1 MKIKLLFVSLLV
13 ATGIFF
19 AGCSKI
25 APLLDVTVH
34 PTIPVDIQVVI
45 PPATS
50 IASTSATYT
59 FNDSVT
65 IDPTT
70 DTLVTK
76 YESNI
81 KSWTVDS
88 LTAIFTDVSAPINL
102 TNVSLQIKT
111 DTETFGWQ
119 ESSISITSGTEFVLN
134 NADGQLDKLGQVLN
148 GTSPFKVYFSG
159 TSNLDDVHFTLSV
172 KINTTLVA
180 NPLGSI

>member
-1 MKIKLLFVSLLV
+1 MKLKLLFASMLI
-13 ATGIFF
+13 ATGVIFS
-19 AGCSKI
+19 GCNKVGKLADI
-25 APLLDVTVH
+25 TVH
-34 PTIPVDIQVVI
+34 PQIPVDIQVVI

-50 IASTSATYT
+50 IAATTTSYT

-70 DTLVTK
+70 DTLVAK
-76 YESNI
+76 YESYI

-102 TNVSLQIKT
+102 TNVSVQIKT
-111 DTETFGWQ
+111 DTESFGWQ
-119 ESSISITSGTEFVLN
+119 ASSISVNEGTQLVLN
-134 NADGQLDKLGQVLN
+134 NSDGQLDKLGQVLN
-148 GTSPFKVYFSG
+148 GTSPFKVYLSG
-159 TSNLDDVHFTLSV
+159 ESDQDNVHFTLSV